1 MKRKLIAAIG
11 VAGMM
16 VSIAACGSD
25 SDSGKGKDGAKA
37 SAGVTRP

>member
-25 SDSGKGKDGAKA
+25 SDKGKDGAKA
-37 SAGVTRP
+37 PAGATRL